1 MSSFLHATPRG
12 QPSSANIGPAG
23 DRNLFGKPMDRIKVH
38 EGIQGPDNAHNQ
50 KAAPSP
56 RPPQSARRHEGIG
69 PNAVGAGVAGLR
81 PLVSARGRLET
92 QTTAT
97 SALAAEMDKMKR
109 GNRMRSAAGKPD
121 HASALQYSH
130 TSAQLHKKLHKP
142 TSDGHCTR
150 FRRRQ
155 KLLTEIQRHDRFTQL
170 SEIAHTPAEKRC
182 VELQG
187 RLSNVRSSVKTPYN
201 RTPGAVRVQVSNQ
214 LQYDVPLTERD
225 LVKYE
230 LREVER
236 ELLDDLAGKGET
248 CRQTDRPTLRGIK
261 NVRGGR
267 DATTNSEDV
276 VLKLFDREKQRKR
289 DLQCVQHAQ
298 AEGRERGEPQ
308 EGVIAQIEQR
318 KITQES
324 NISHNNS
331 HKLQDHIMAAGHTVE
346 QQTASIAETGH
357 HEYRMPQELAGALLS
372 SPNSPSALSQTKSNH
387 SYDGAMIER
396 VEQSTSAGHQKMDDI
411 PRVTLTGLQSEMLVS
426 SLLRQTDEAMR
437 KKEKIDEKDRKNAER
452 LRKVHAA
459 RVDALKA
466 DELRRDRAR
475 EREMERHRRNPL
487 EIIPDERHNSHFG
500 HNFAEHIRS
509 RISNLRTI
517 LIDLASVPAKREEL
531 LKRPCEEWDDGRIR
545 RISGNG
551 YVSTVSMEE
560 IEKGQHRYFVRLVAV
575 ARDRKSNLVMA
586 DPQHHCVRR
595 VHQDGTEEIV
605 AGSGE
610 SGHGGF
616 ADGTAS
622 EALFFG
628 PTGLTIDHLDNIY
641 VADFYNHRIRKISA
655 TDGIVST
662 IAGTGVAGYK
672 DGEASQAMLDHP
684 ESLSINSKGELL
696 IADWGNHRIRKL
708 SLHSAHVF
716 GNQDPKPYGSSGM
729 ESSFKRAKA
738 LDIKLRVSRKT
749 YSLSRVGSVA
759 STNSGWTKSPPGSSM
774 NSTSPPKSRAGK
786 IKQEWVM
793 TTVAG
798 NGERGSKDE
807 IGEAAKLNF
816 PHGIFVEDDGE
827 TLLVIDSHMDGGAAA
842 KDDLEAASAAAELH
856 AIRQRESDRLADI
869 AECVNM
875 LRDGDFMAIDPD
887 YLLQGRRRQFNNKT
901 LGKLWRLCNHEA
913 SEIDARVRQK
923 ERSALHKGMQ
933 SADDIA
939 QRMSAARQVEF
950 YNCFQFQNVL
960 NMLRG
965 RDLPDTT
972 QLEMSAT
979 NSVVKKMV
987 PPGHQSPSVVQT
999 LHRTFDE
1006 QIITATLVEV
1016 DRKILH
1022 MGPKQLQKFR
1032 LELSKRFNSVFDA
1045 WIFFD
1050 MDGDGSMSYKEFV
1063 LLCKPLCLPS
1073 ELDSHEIFELVDS
1086 ESEKEI
1092 TPLTFVR
1099 VLAWHKCEPSNREM
1113 LLSIANSREKRQE
1126 IYDMAVRRSA
1136 ELNEDAD
1143 ATAAATEN
1151 MLSSKAN
1158 TQTGSWV
1165 KRPTKV
1171 PTYSL
1176 PRSLNY
1182 PHYDP
1187 LTFSQREEADHELK
1201 SHKVEIKSDIPQEL
1215 KEMNESVSIKLGNLK
1230 STGMKKIENYDH
1242 TLERVGKMLSEKYIK
1257 RGRVWRLRDGGHKD
1271 NESHWDTFLMVL
1283 TEKGQLCFEPD
1294 DATHIHTPSGKKT
1307 ILGFDMVNVVK
1318 HETVEIACLGGW
1330 AMELVFRTSAG
1341 KPSGLRWTKVRRHG
1355 SKGKELIHPQ
1365 LAAALRK
1372 KTEFTQEEWDE
1383 FEITDLA
1390 EDDYIKTGRG
1400 RDTTFYKVAV
1410 PRKVVQCLCI
1420 SFGEHIISD
1429 EVADGEGNAF
1439 VAVFQHEITHTP
1451 GTQQKLQ
1458 NQDQNT
1464 ETGDGT
1470 SNRKAEDL
1478 FPDDSESH
1486 LISPSGVD
1494 PGTEKLFQEWW
1505 SALRKFTWRVDDISI
1520 DHATRAR
1527 TEEEQALLD
1536 EIELDRKKKHD
1547 SRRAIKLQR
1556 WFRAHS
1562 KRRREQEQAVNVAM
1576 NSHAE
1581 VHRLAYVLQQH
1592 CSFVDKDQTL
1602 INTCASLGAQ
1612 SLFGKGQFC
1621 RPPPATRL
1629 EPEVMPSQE
1638 RWMKMSLSRSAYP

>member
-1 MSSFLHATPRG
+1 
-12 QPSSANIGPAG
+12 
-23 DRNLFGKPMDRIKVH
+23 
-38 EGIQGPDNAHNQ
+38 
-50 KAAPSP
+50 
-56 RPPQSARRHEGIG
+56 
-69 PNAVGAGVAGLR
+69 
-81 PLVSARGRLET
+81 
-92 QTTAT
+92 
-97 SALAAEMDKMKR
+97 
-109 GNRMRSAAGKPD
+109 
-121 HASALQYSH
+121 
-130 TSAQLHKKLHKP
+130 
-142 TSDGHCTR
+142 
-150 FRRRQ
+150 
-155 KLLTEIQRHDRFTQL
+155 
-170 SEIAHTPAEKRC
+170 
-182 VELQG
+182 
-187 RLSNVRSSVKTPYN
+187 
-201 RTPGAVRVQVSNQ
+201 
-214 LQYDVPLTERD
+214 
-225 LVKYE
+225 
-230 LREVER
+230 
-236 ELLDDLAGKGET
+236 
-248 CRQTDRPTLRGIK
+248 
-261 NVRGGR
+261 
-267 DATTNSEDV
+267 
-276 VLKLFDREKQRKR
+276 
-289 DLQCVQHAQ
+289 
-298 AEGRERGEPQ
+298 
-308 EGVIAQIEQR
+308 
-318 KITQES
+318 
-324 NISHNNS
+324 
-331 HKLQDHIMAAGHTVE
+331 
-346 QQTASIAETGH
+346 
-357 HEYRMPQELAGALLS
+357 
-372 SPNSPSALSQTKSNH
+372 
-387 SYDGAMIER
+387 
-396 VEQSTSAGHQKMDDI
+396 
-411 PRVTLTGLQSEMLVS
+411 
-426 SLLRQTDEAMR
+426 
-437 KKEKIDEKDRKNAER
+437 
-452 LRKVHAA
+452 
-459 RVDALKA
+459 
-466 DELRRDRAR
+466 
-475 EREMERHRRNPL
+475 
-487 EIIPDERHNSHFG
+487 
-500 HNFAEHIRS
+500 
-509 RISNLRTI
+509 
-517 LIDLASVPAKREEL
+517 
-531 LKRPCEEWDDGRIR
+531 
-545 RISGNG
+545 
-551 YVSTVSMEE
+551 
-560 IEKGQHRYFVRLVAV
+560 
-575 ARDRKSNLVMA
+575 
-586 DPQHHCVRR
+586 
-595 VHQDGTEEIV
+595 
-605 AGSGE
+605 
-610 SGHGGF
+610 
-616 ADGTAS
+616 
-622 EALFFG
+622 
-628 PTGLTIDHLDNIY
+628 
-641 VADFYNHRIRKISA
+641 
-655 TDGIVST
+655 
-662 IAGTGVAGYK
+662 
-672 DGEASQAMLDHP
+672 
-684 ESLSINSKGELL
+684 
-696 IADWGNHRIRKL
+696 
-708 SLHSAHVF
+708 
-716 GNQDPKPYGSSGM
+716 
-729 ESSFKRAKA
+729 
-738 LDIKLRVSRKT
+738 
-749 YSLSRVGSVA
+749 
-759 STNSGWTKSPPGSSM
+759 
-774 NSTSPPKSRAGK
+774 
-786 IKQEWVM
+786 M

-842 KDDLEAASAAAELH
+842 RDDLEAARAAAEQR
-856 AIRQRESDRLADI
+856 AIKQLKSDRLADI
-869 AECVNM
+869 AECVNL

-923 ERSALHKGMQ
+923 EKSALDKGMQ

-939 QRMSAARQVEF
+939 KRMSAARQVEF

-972 QLEMSAT
+972 QLEISAT
-979 NSVVKKMV
+979 NSIGKKKV

-999 LHRTFDE
+999 LHQTFNE
-1006 QIITATLVEV
+1006 QIITAAVVEV
-1016 DRKILH
+1016 DRKMLH
-1022 MGPKQLQKFR
+1022 VGPKQMQKFR

-1086 ESEKEI
+1086 EGEKEI

-1136 ELNEDAD
+1136 ELNEAAD

-1158 TQTGSWV
+1158 AQTGNRV

-1341 KPSGLRWTKVRRHG
+1341 KPSGLRWTKVKRRG

-1400 RDTTFYKVAV
+1400 KDTTFYKVAV
-1410 PRKVVQCLCI
+1410 PRKVMQCLCI

-1451 GTQQKLQ
+1451 GTQQMLQ

-1505 SALRKFTWRVDDISI
+1505 SALRKFTWRVDDIST

-1536 EIELDRKKKHD
+1536 EIELDRKQKQD

-1602 INTCASLGAQ
+1602 LNTCASLGAQ

-1621 RPPPATRL
+1621 RPPPAKRL

-1638 RWMKMSLSRSAYP
+1638 RWTKLS